1 MADKIATDFIS
12 SIKAKSKKA
21 IDWFKKIVKQTQRT
35 AFPATTG
42 RKEIMTDRNI
52 GIRTGKPVIGKLYL
66 FQYSAKWADI
76 LPYWDMWPLI
86 FPFDYAKDGFY
97 GINLHYL
104 RPNARAALMIRL
116 IKAQGGSGNMNE
128 NFKLKLN
135 YDIIRKF
142 KPARPCIKRY
152 LFSQV
157 QGKGLY
163 GISGEDWSY
172 AAALPLQKFQK
183 ESASYVWKQG
193 DDDSEQD

>member
-12 SIKAKSKKA
+12 NIRAKSKKA
-21 IDWFKKIVKQTQRT
+21 IEWFKKIVKDTQRT
-35 AFPATTG
+35 AFPASTG

-86 FPFDYAKDGFY
+86 FPFDYAKNGFY

-104 RPNARAALMIRL
+104 APNHRAALMIRL
-116 IKAQGGSGNMNE
+116 IKAQGGAGDMNE
-128 NFKLKLN
+128 NFKLKLS
-135 YDIIRKF
+135 YDIITKY
-142 KPARPCIKRY
+142 KPAIPCIKRY
-152 LFSQV
+152 LFSHV

-183 ESASYVWKQG
+183 ESAKYVWQQSDLKF
-193 DDDSEQD
+193 

>member
-12 SIKAKSKKA
+12 KIKAKSGEA
-21 IDWFKKIVKQTQRT
+21 IDWFKSIVKKTQQA
-35 AFPATTG
+35 AFPAATG
-42 RKEIMTDRNI
+42 RREIMTDRNT
-52 GIRTGKPVIGKLYL
+52 GVKTGKPTIGQLYL

-86 FPFDYAKDGFY
+86 FPFDLAPNGFY

-104 RPNARAALMIRL
+104 PPNARAALMIRL
-116 IKAQGGSGNMNE
+116 IKAQGKGGNMDE

-135 YDIIRKF
+135 YSIITSF
-142 KPARPCIKRY
+142 KPAIPCIKRY
-152 LFSQV
+152 LFGQV

-172 AAALPLQKFQK
+172 AAALPLHKFQK
-183 ESASYVWKQG
+183 ESAKYVWSQSALKY
-193 DDDSEQD
+193 

>member
-12 SIKAKSKKA
+12 KIKAKSGQA
-21 IDWFKKIVKQTQRT
+21 IDWFKDIVKKTQQA
-35 AFPATTG
+35 AFPAATG
-42 RKEIMTDRNI
+42 RRDIMTDRNI
-52 GIRTGKPVIGKLYL
+52 GVSTGKPNIGQLYL
-66 FQYSAKWADI
+66 FQYSAKWKDI

-104 RPNARAALMIRL
+104 PPNARAALMIRL
-116 IKAQGGSGNMNE
+116 IKAQGGGGNMNE

-135 YDIIRKF
+135 YSIITSF
-142 KPARPCIKRY
+142 KPAIPCIKRY

-163 GISGEDWSY
+163 GIGGEDWSY
-172 AAALPLQKFQK
+172 AAALPLHKFQK
-183 ESASYVWKQG
+183 ESAKYVWTQSALKY
-193 DDDSEQD
+193 

>member
-12 SIKAKSKKA
+12 NIRAKSKKA
-21 IDWFKKIVKQTQRT
+21 IEWFKKIVKDTQRT
-35 AFPATTG
+35 AFPASTG

-86 FPFDYAKDGFY
+86 FPFDYAKNGFY

-104 RPNARAALMIRL
+104 APNHRAALMIRL
-116 IKAQGGSGNMNE
+116 IKAQGGAGDMNE
-128 NFKLKLN
+128 NFKLKLS
-135 YDIIRKF
+135 YDIITKY
-142 KPARPCIKRY
+142 KPAIPCIKRY
-152 LFSQV
+152 LFSHV

-183 ESASYVWKQG
+183 ESAKYV
-193 DDDSEQD
+193 

>member
-12 SIKAKSKKA
+12 NIKAKSKKA
-21 IDWFKKIVKQTQRT
+21 IEWFKKIVKDTQRT
-35 AFPATTG
+35 AFPASTG

-52 GIRTGKPVIGKLYL
+52 GIRTGKPIIGKMYL
-66 FQYSAKWADI
+66 FQYSAKWKDI

-104 RPNARAALMIRL
+104 APNHRTALMLRL
-116 IKAQGGSGNMNE
+116 IKAQGGGGNMNE
-128 NFKLKLN
+128 NFKLKLS
-135 YDIIRKF
+135 YDIITKY
-142 KPARPCIKRY
+142 KPALPCIKRY
-152 LFSQV
+152 LFSHV

-183 ESASYVWKQG
+183 ESAKYVWQQSDLKF
-193 DDDSEQD
+193 

>member
-12 SIKAKSKKA
+12 KIKAKSGQA
-21 IDWFKKIVKQTQRT
+21 IDWFKSIVRKTQRA
-35 AFPATTG
+35 AFPAKFG
-42 RKEIMTDRNI
+42 RQDIMTDRTT
-52 GIRTGKPVIGKLYL
+52 GVVGGKPTIGQLYL
-66 FQYSAKWADI
+66 FQYNAKWADI

-104 RPNARAALMIRL
+104 SPNARAALMIRL
-116 IKAQGGSGNMNE
+116 IKAQGGGGNMNE

-135 YDIIRKF
+135 YSIITSF
-142 KPARPCIKRY
+142 KPAIPCIKRY
-152 LFSQV
+152 LFSHV

-163 GISGEDWSY
+163 GIGGEDWSY

-183 ESASYVWKQG
+183 ESEEYIWKQ
-193 DDDSEQD
+193 SALKY

>member
-1 MADKIATDFIS
+1 MADKVATDFIS
-12 SIKAKSKKA
+12 NIKAKSKKA
-21 IDWFKKIVKQTQRT
+21 IDWFKSIVKKTQQA
-35 AFPATTG
+35 AFPASTG
-42 RKEIMTDRNI
+42 RREIMTDRNI
-52 GIRTGKPVIGKLYL
+52 GVSTGKPTIGQLYL
-66 FQYSAKWADI
+66 FQYSAKWKDI

-104 RPNARAALMIRL
+104 PPNARAALMIRL
-116 IKAQGGSGNMNE
+116 IKAQGKPGNMDE
-128 NFKLKLN
+128 NFKLKLSYN
-135 YDIIRKF
+135 IITSF
-142 KPARPCIKRY
+142 KPAIPCIKRY

-183 ESASYVWKQG
+183 ESAKYVWQQSDLKF
-193 DDDSEQD
+193 

>member
-1 MADKIATDFIS
+1 MADKVATDFIS
-12 SIKAKSKKA
+12 NIKAKSKKA
-21 IDWFKKIVKQTQRT
+21 IEWFKKIVKDTQRS

-52 GIRTGKPVIGKLYL
+52 GIRTGKPIIGKMYL
-66 FQYSAKWADI
+66 FQYSAKWKDI

-104 RPNARAALMIRL
+104 APNHRTALMLRL
-116 IKAQGGSGNMNE
+116 IKAQGGGGNMNE
-128 NFKLKLN
+128 SFKLKLS
-135 YDIIRKF
+135 YDIITKY
-142 KPARPCIKRY
+142 KPAIPCIKRY
-152 LFSQV
+152 LFSHV

-183 ESASYVWKQG
+183 ESAKYVWSQSALKY
-193 DDDSEQD
+193 

>member
-1 MADKIATDFIS
+1 MADKVATDFLS
-12 SIKAKSKKA
+12 KIKAKSKKA
-21 IDWFKKIVKQTQRT
+21 IDWFKSIVKKTQKA
-35 AFPATTG
+35 AFPASSG

-52 GIRTGKPVIGKLYL
+52 GVSAGKPTIGQLYL
-66 FQYSAKWADI
+66 FQYDAKWKEI

-86 FPFDYAKDGFY
+86 FPFSLASNGFY

-104 RPNARAALMIRL
+104 PPNARAALMIRL
-116 IKAQGGSGNMNE
+116 IKAQGGSGNMDE

-135 YDIIRKF
+135 YNIITSF
-142 KPARPCIKRY
+142 KPAIPCIKRY

-183 ESASYVWKQG
+183 ESEKYVWSQSALKY
-193 DDDSEQD
+193 

>member
-12 SIKAKSKKA
+12 KIKAKSGEA
-21 IDWFKKIVKQTQRT
+21 IDWFKSIVKKTQQA
-35 AFPATTG
+35 AFPAATG
-42 RKEIMTDRNI
+42 RREIMTDRNI
-52 GIRTGKPVIGKLYL
+52 GVVTGKPVIGQLYL

-86 FPFDYAKDGFY
+86 FPFDLAPNGFY

-104 RPNARAALMIRL
+104 PPNARAALMIRL
-116 IKAQGGSGNMNE
+116 IKAQGKGGNMDE

-135 YDIIRKF
+135 YSIITSF
-142 KPARPCIKRY
+142 KPAIPCIKRY
-152 LFSQV
+152 LFGQV

-172 AAALPLQKFQK
+172 AAALPLHKFQK
-183 ESASYVWKQG
+183 ESAKYVWTQSALKY
-193 DDDSEQD
+193 

>member
-12 SIKAKSKKA
+12 KIKAKSGQA
-21 IDWFKKIVKQTQRT
+21 IDWFKSIVKKTQRA
-35 AFPATTG
+35 AFPASSG
-42 RKEIMTDRNI
+42 RKDIMTDRTTGVVGGNPTI
-52 GIRTGKPVIGKLYL
+52 GQLYL

-104 RPNARAALMIRL
+104 SPNARAALMIRL
-116 IKAQGGSGNMNE
+116 IKAQGGGGNMNE

-135 YDIIRKF
+135 YSIITSF
-142 KPARPCIKRY
+142 KPAIPCIKRY
-152 LFSQV
+152 LFSHV

-163 GISGEDWSY
+163 GIGGEDWSY
-172 AAALPLQKFQK
+172 AAAMPLHKFQK
-183 ESASYVWKQG
+183 ESAKYVWGQSKKFY
-193 DDDSEQD
+193 

>member
-12 SIKAKSKKA
+12 NIKAKSKKA
-21 IDWFKKIVKQTQRT
+21 IEWFKKIVKDTQRT

-52 GIRTGKPVIGKLYL
+52 GIRTGKPIIGKLYL

-86 FPFDYAKDGFY
+86 FPFDYAKNGFY

-104 RPNARAALMIRL
+104 APNHRAALMIRL
-116 IKAQGGSGNMNE
+116 IKAQGGAGDMNE
-128 NFKLKLN
+128 NFKLKLS
-135 YDIIRKF
+135 YDIITKY
-142 KPARPCIKRY
+142 KPAIPCIKRY
-152 LFSQV
+152 LFSHV

-183 ESASYVWKQG
+183 ESAKYVWQQSDLKF
-193 DDDSEQD
+193 

>member
-1 MADKIATDFIS
+1 MADKVATDFIS
-12 SIKAKSKKA
+12 NIKAKSKKA
-21 IDWFKKIVKQTQRT
+21 IDWFKSIVKKTQQA
-35 AFPATTG
+35 AFPASTG
-42 RKEIMTDRNI
+42 RREIMTDRNI
-52 GIRTGKPVIGKLYL
+52 GVSAGKPTIGQMYL
-66 FQYSAKWADI
+66 FQYSAKWKDI

-104 RPNARAALMIRL
+104 PPNARTALMIRL
-116 IKAQGGSGNMNE
+116 IKAQGGGGNMNE

-135 YDIIRKF
+135 YSIITSF
-142 KPARPCIKRY
+142 KPAIPCIKRY

-163 GISGEDWSY
+163 GIGGEDWSY

-183 ESASYVWKQG
+183 ESEKYVWSQSALKY
-193 DDDSEQD
+193 

>member
-1 MADKIATDFIS
+1 MADKVATDFIS
-12 SIKAKSKKA
+12 NIKAKSKKA
-21 IDWFKKIVKQTQRT
+21 IEWFKKIVQDTQRS

-52 GIRTGKPVIGKLYL
+52 GIRTGKPIIGKMYL
-66 FQYSAKWADI
+66 FQYSAKWKDI

-104 RPNARAALMIRL
+104 APNHRTALMIRL
-116 IKAQGGSGNMNE
+116 IKAQGGGGNMNE
-128 NFKLKLN
+128 NFKLKLS
-135 YDIIRKF
+135 YDIITKY
-142 KPARPCIKRY
+142 KPALPCIKRY
-152 LFSQV
+152 LFSHV

-183 ESASYVWKQG
+183 ESAKYVWQQSDLKF
-193 DDDSEQD
+193 

>member
-12 SIKAKSKKA
+12 KIKAKSGKA
-21 IDWFKKIVKQTQRT
+21 IDWFKSIVKKTQQA

-42 RKEIMTDRNI
+42 RREIMSDRNI
-52 GIRTGKPVIGKLYL
+52 GVSKGLPVIGQLYL
-66 FQYSAKWADI
+66 FQYNAKWADI

-86 FPFDYAKDGFY
+86 FPFDKAKGGFY

-104 RPNARAALMIRL
+104 PPNARAALMIRL
-116 IKAQGGSGNMNE
+116 IKAQGGGGNMDE

-135 YDIIRKF
+135 YNIITSF
-142 KPARPCIKRY
+142 KPAIPCIKRY
-152 LFSQV
+152 LFGQV

-183 ESASYVWKQG
+183 ESAKYVWSQSALKY
-193 DDDSEQD
+193 

>member
-1 MADKIATDFIS
+1 MADKIATDFIAK
-12 SIKAKSKKA
+12 IKAKSGQA
-21 IDWFKKIVKQTQRT
+21 IDWFKSIVKKTQKA
-35 AFPATTG
+35 AFPASSG

-52 GIRTGKPVIGKLYL
+52 GVSAGKPTIGQLYL
-66 FQYSAKWADI
+66 FQYDAKWKEI

-86 FPFDYAKDGFY
+86 FPFSLASNGFY

-104 RPNARAALMIRL
+104 PPNARAALMIRL
-116 IKAQGGSGNMNE
+116 IKAQGGAGNMDE

-135 YDIIRKF
+135 YNIITTF
-142 KPARPCIKRY
+142 KPAIPCIKRY

-183 ESASYVWKQG
+183 ESAKYVWQQSALKY
-193 DDDSEQD
+193 

>member
-12 SIKAKSKKA
+12 NIKAKSKKA
-21 IDWFKKIVKQTQRT
+21 IEWFRKIVKDTQRS

-52 GIRTGKPVIGKLYL
+52 GIRTGKPIIGKMYL
-66 FQYSAKWADI
+66 FQYSAKWKDI

-104 RPNARAALMIRL
+104 APNHRTALMIRL
-116 IKAQGGSGNMNE
+116 IKAQGSAGDMNE

-135 YDIIRKF
+135 YDIITKF
-142 KPARPCIKRY
+142 KPAIPCIKRY
-152 LFSQV
+152 LFSHV

-183 ESASYVWKQG
+183 ASASTVWKWSASQY
-193 DDDSEQD
+193 